1 MSEKSVSSLVI
12 MTLPKNLDCLIGGKG
27 VDPAGGRI
35 CAIFD
40 DGDFKEIPMTNE
52 EVSIECPTDK
62 EGNSLATVFYGGQS
76 QMFQVYVRKPVIRKF
91 TIVTPPT
98 KNSYLAG
105 EKLDLSASS

>member
-40 DGDFKEIPMTNE
+40 DGDFKEIPN
-52 EVSIECPTDK
+52 VPPIRR
-62 EGNSLATVFYGGQS
+62 ATPWRRS
-76 QMFQVYVRKPVIRKF
+76 SMEASRKCSRCMF
-91 TIVTPPT
+91 
-98 KNSYLAG
+98 
-105 EKLDLSASS
+105 ASRSSESSPL

>member
-62 EGNSLATVFYGGQS
+62 EGNSLATVFYGAS
-76 QMFQVYVRKPVIRKF
+76 RKCSRCMF
-91 TIVTPPT
+91 
-98 KNSYLAG
+98 
-105 EKLDLSASS
+105 ASRSSESSPL

>member
-62 EGNSLATVFYGGQS
+62 EGNSLATVFYGGVANVPGVCS
-76 QMFQVYVRKPVIRKF
+76 Q
-91 TIVTPPT
+91 
-98 KNSYLAG
+98 AG
-105 EKLDLSASS
+105 HPKVHHCNAAYEEQLPGR